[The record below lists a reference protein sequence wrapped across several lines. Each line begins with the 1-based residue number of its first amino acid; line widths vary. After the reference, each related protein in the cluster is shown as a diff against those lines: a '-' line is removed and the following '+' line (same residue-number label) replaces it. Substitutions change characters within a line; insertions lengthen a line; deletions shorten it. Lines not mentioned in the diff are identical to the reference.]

1 METKLPPKTLSTINL
16 STCYKFGFLG
26 ISEESVDSLYS
37 KNRWWETE
45 IFKDYKKQV
54 IQLCFRKPKREWFW

>member
-26 ISEESVDSLYS
+26 ISEESVGSLYS
-37 KNRWWETE
+37 KNRW
-45 IFKDYKKQV
+45 
-54 IQLCFRKPKREWFW
+54 